1 MDSESVAEIIRE
13 ALYVRYLA
21 CGSHLEEHDVLSTI
35 NWLFGTPI
43 GSTRTY
49 RETLAR
55 SILHGIDIEK
65 VRADM
70 ARIEVER
77 MADQELANMAA
88 N

>member
-13 ALYVRYLA
+13 ALFVRYLA

-43 GSTRTY
+43 GHTRVY
-49 RETLAR
+49 REMLTKA
-55 SILHGIDIEK
+55 ILNGIDMEK
-65 VRADM
+65 VLADM
-70 ARIEVER
+70 QQIEVER
-77 MADQELANMAA
+77 ESQRAFESMAA